1 MGTEYRFE
9 HTLQESA
16 SGNETMPYQ
25 RVEKK
30 FRPRRAKWACYACH
44 KRKVRCDALN
54 QGTSCTNCRLDMKEC
69 VAPPRRK
76 KRTTAPTPYTPGEA
90 RADNTPQS
98 PHISQPPTIPDSKC
112 NDVQSNNAD
121 ASSRKRKS
129 EPQSLISPCTS
140 PQKVQRAGEDS
151 LHGVDNEVGLWME
164 MLPPNIPEQLELRS
178 TKDISRPHRD
188 TIDGLNPEQFHHKC
202 SEKLLQAVDI
212 LTEVIIMHNSL
223 STHNTESS
231 VPTIHPAADIHSIE
245 NQIDD
250 DALKKDNME
259 YSSVCHRVG
268 ENIWD
273 TETTLDASSALTP
286 ESLEFVAASNYNI
299 WLELNDFDLDG
310 PSLLGSYDAE

>member
-1 MGTEYRFE
+1 
-9 HTLQESA
+9 
-16 SGNETMPYQ
+16 
-25 RVEKK
+25 
-30 FRPRRAKWACYACH
+30 
-44 KRKVRCDALN
+44 
-54 QGTSCTNCRLDMKEC
+54 
-69 VAPPRRK
+69 
-76 KRTTAPTPYTPGEA
+76 
-90 RADNTPQS
+90 
-98 PHISQPPTIPDSKC
+98 
-112 NDVQSNNAD
+112 
-121 ASSRKRKS
+121 
-129 EPQSLISPCTS
+129 
-140 PQKVQRAGEDS
+140 
-151 LHGVDNEVGLWME
+151 

>member
-16 SGNETMPYQ
+16 GGNDALLCQ

-54 QGTSCTNCRLDMKEC
+54 QDTSCTNCRLDMKEC
-69 VAPPRRK
+69 VAPPRRR
-76 KRTTAPTPYTPGEA
+76 KRATAPTPYTPGEV

-98 PHISQPPTIPDSKC
+98 PHVSRHSTIPDSKC
-112 NDVQSNNAD
+112 NDVQSNSAD
-121 ASSRKRKS
+121 ASSSRKRKS
-129 EPQSLISPCTS
+129 EPQHLASPCTS
-140 PQKVQRAGEDS
+140 PQKRQFAGEGP
-151 LHGVDNEVGLWME
+151 LHSVDNEVGLWME
-164 MLPPNIPEQLELRS
+164 MLPNGSEQLELHS

-188 TIDGLNPEQFHHKC
+188 TTAGLNPEQFHHKC

-223 STHNTESS
+223 STHTESS
-231 VPTIHPAADIHSIE
+231 VPIVHPAADVHSAE
-245 NQIDD
+245 NQIDN
-250 DALKKDNME
+250 DALKKENME
-259 YSSVCHRVG
+259 YSSVCHQLG

-273 TETTLDASSALTP
+273 TETTLEGNSALTP

-299 WLELNDFDLDG
+299 WLELNDFDLEG
-310 PSLLGSYDAE
+310 PSSLGSYDVE